1 MKLRSVIMFSAAALA
16 FAACSNEE
24 EAQTIQGEA
33 TVTVNVQDAITR
45 ALEKPTTG
53 SNKGTFPVVVND
65 FVLTLEAGSGQQ
77 KIEAK
82 SETGNTYTFENV
94 RNPKS
99 LTVEINGGK
108 ADGLALA
115 DVVETGL
122 AEPLYATTTTFT
134 QTDET
139 HYTAS
144 LTPEHRLARL
154 QFSGIKHVDEDNE
167 CVYQSLTFDGLFLN
181 GVQLKEG
188 EGDLKSVSADD
199 YTTANTVWTTVQ
211 GWTDAPV
218 FDVVTD
224 GTSFLT
230 NQNGWPAQG
239 GEGEDAYDQCYAYN
253 IFPAGAGEDVTS
265 LPKLTLCF
273 SDAAYKAGHS
283 GLESEYRFATVAK
296 YKVTGD
302 HTGLEGVSE
311 DGTIKTFKAGYIYN
325 ITGLD
330 VDDEDLGY
338 TPGGGRNATLV
349 ATVEI
354 LPWTLVNGT
363 VEWN

>member
-1 MKLRSVIMFSAAALA
+1 MKLRSFIMFSAAALA

-53 SNKGTFPVVVND
+53 SNGDVFDVDIQTLQLTLVADAGGTTLDKDDKQPDGTF
-65 FVLTLEAGSGQQ
+65 
-77 KIEAK
+77 K
-82 SETGNTYTFENV
+82 FENV

-144 LTPEHRLARL
+144 LTPLHRLARL
-154 QFSGIKHVDEDNE
+154 QFSGIKHANDGAS
-167 CVYQSLTFDGLFLN
+167 CIYKSLTLDGLFLN
-181 GVQLKEG
+181 NVQKT
-188 EGDLKSVSADD
+188 EGDASSLKSVTIDSYVDAG
-199 YTTANTVWTTVQ
+199 TVWTTVKS
-211 GWTDAPV
+211 WTDAPV
-218 FDVVTD
+218 FDEIENGST
-224 GTSFLT
+224 FLT

-239 GEGEDAYDQCYAYN
+239 DEGEDQCYAYN
-253 IFPAGAGEDVTS
+253 IFPAGDGEEVTS

-273 SDAAYKAGHS
+273 SNAAYKDS
-283 GLESEYRFATVAK
+283 YTGLESAYRFATVAK

-302 HTGLEGVSE
+302 YEGLEGVDK
-311 DGTIKTFKAGYIYN
+311 DGYIETFKAGYIYD
-325 ITGLD
+325 ITDLEVED
-330 VDDEDLGY
+330 KDLGY
-338 TPGGGRNATLV
+338 TPGGGKNATLI
-349 ATVEI
+349 ATVTVKK
-354 LPWTLVNGT
+354 WTLVNGT